1 MGSVLTEWV
10 LYTGGVC
17 SVLTGSGCWD
27 GWTENPDTGECY
39 LLVKELV
46 VVGDAHTYCA
56 SLAQNDNT
64 PEIISLSTSQEHVFV
79 YGKTTPAAAPC
90 YLRSHIRGS
99 WLWVKGQVVDGD
111 RLWLGMKNMADNY
124 WLDGT
129 PVGYF
134 NFAPGEPNSYQDG
147 NYCIMMSM
155 ASGLWEDAI
164 CLVASAFICEM
175 KGTNYVGPIV
185 PIPPPGTII
194 IRIFMKSREKGGG
207 WSVVWLGTLCL
218 AAMKVTLTT
227 VFLVIASVVAVRAR
241 WIDFLDGV
249 EADIPQADEPQQE
262 QSDGSRD
269 IGRMIETV
277 DNIFKNMTEE
287 QDRYSSLTQDAAEN
301 TALITEL
308 LTISSVSLRLM
319 YEPEEGHDFNW
330 KEDDILLS
338 VHLQW
343 HPELGNSGEVVINDK
358 HSRNWGSVPT
368 VVRGNKWPNLT
379 VGEKFS
385 LSVIK
390 NKKCFKIVLLLGEER
405 FLMIPFPLSA
415 YVFCPQARRQS
426 KMEQQPRK
434 LRVVVNEF
442 HPGAGDLDLY
452 SIMWYPNY
460 LPPSEATT
468 TFRWQCWV

>member
-1 MGSVLTEWV
+1 
-10 LYTGGVC
+10 
-17 SVLTGSGCWD
+17 
-27 GWTENPDTGECY
+27 
-39 LLVKELV
+39 
-46 VVGDAHTYCA
+46 
-56 SLAQNDNT
+56 
-64 PEIISLSTSQEHVFV
+64 
-79 YGKTTPAAAPC
+79 
-90 YLRSHIRGS
+90 
-99 WLWVKGQVVDGD
+99 
-111 RLWLGMKNMADNY
+111 
-124 WLDGT
+124 
-129 PVGYF
+129 
-134 NFAPGEPNSYQDG
+134 
-147 NYCIMMSM
+147 
-155 ASGLWEDAI
+155 
-164 CLVASAFICEM
+164 
-175 KGTNYVGPIV
+175 
-185 PIPPPGTII
+185 
-194 IRIFMKSREKGGG
+194 
-207 WSVVWLGTLCL
+207 
-218 AAMKVTLTT
+218 MKVTLTT

-308 LTISSVSLRLM
+308 LTISSVAMPVIWNTLMTSQTKAIHQTICQGKAVFFHAPGDLPALHPLQDLSVGFTDQENFSLSSIMKLNEKADVSLRLM

-390 NKKCFKIVLLLGEER
+390 V
-405 FLMIPFPLSA
+405 S
-415 YVFCPQARRQS
+415 
-426 KMEQQPRK
+426 
-434 LRVVVNEF
+434 
-442 HPGAGDLDLY
+442 
-452 SIMWYPNY
+452 
-460 LPPSEATT
+460 
-468 TFRWQCWV
+468 